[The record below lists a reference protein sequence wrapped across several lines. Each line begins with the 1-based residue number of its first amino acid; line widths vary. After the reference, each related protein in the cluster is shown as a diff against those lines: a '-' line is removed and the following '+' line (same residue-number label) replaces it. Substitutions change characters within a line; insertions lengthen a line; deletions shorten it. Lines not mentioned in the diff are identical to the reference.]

1 MGLRASLNSLAA
13 RAAAPVFIARG
24 VGSLPVVNALKTRAD
39 VTLVHTP
46 RQASIL
52 VVAGTIPATMYPGL
66 VLLHDQLA
74 PPRGVVLAMSDLPA
88 DLPGPR
94 FQNPE
99 VAVSPEDTAE
109 TVVSMHR
116 ALLFGARRPSA
127 PLLPDVEPTPWRGIG
142 PYGQGGK
149 GMTGGTPF
157 GRPMP
162 TVADDRDGLK
172 LDRLNVR
179 VGPFLPFLPPGLALE
194 VGLQGDL
201 VQEVAV
207 LKNPFRATPTPTS
220 SENIF
225 VSALREP
232 VLLREV
238 EYARAAY
245 HLRVIADVLV
255 VHGLDALGQRAWHM
269 STRVDSITPEEVRGL
284 RGLLER
290 QRALEWATR
299 GVARIPEDALPD
311 LGPGPVARACG
322 VPEDLRTQLEEY
334 QALGFQ
340 PSARS
345 GGDAC
350 ARWRLR
356 LDELEESLRLARL
369 DGGTSQT
376 GGGGS
381 VEAPWG
387 TISEIHSP
395 MPALVELLPDLL
407 SGVDWGDAVSA
418 IVSLGI
424 DLEEAARV

>member
-1 MGLRASLNSLAA
+1 MGLRAALTRLAA
-13 RAAAPVFIARG
+13 RAAAPVFVARG
-24 VGSLPVVNALKTRAD
+24 MGSLPVVNALKTRPEIN
-39 VTLVHTP
+39 LVHTP

-66 VLLHDQLA
+66 LLLHDQLA

-94 FQNPE
+94 FQSP
-99 VAVSPEDTAE
+99 VTAARPED
-109 TVVSMHR
+109 VVDAAIGMHR
-116 ALLFGARRPSA
+116 ALLFGTRRSSV
-127 PLLPDVEPTPWRGIG
+127 PLLPDVDPTPWRGIG

-162 TVADDRDGLK
+162 TIADDRDGLK
-172 LDRLNVR
+172 LDRLQVR
-179 VGPFLPFLPPGLALE
+179 IGPFLPFLPPGLALD
-194 VGLQGDL
+194 VALQGDL
-201 VQEVAV
+201 VQEAAV
-207 LKNPFRATPTPTS
+207 LGNPFRAASTPPS
-220 SENIF
+220 SESIS

-232 VLLREV
+232 VAVREIEFV
-238 EYARAAY
+238 RAAH
-245 HLRVIADVLV
+245 HLRFIADVLE
-255 VHGLDALGQRAWHM
+255 VHGLSALGRRVWRL
-269 STRVDSITPEEVRGL
+269 STQVGSVTPEDVRGL
-284 RGLLER
+284 RRLLER
-290 QRALEWATR
+290 QKALVWATR
-299 GVARIPEDALPD
+299 GVGLIPEHARLD
-311 LGPGPVARACG
+311 LSPGPVARACG
-322 VPEDLRTQLEEY
+322 IPDDLRTQLEEY

-340 PSARS
+340 PVVKS

-356 LDELEESLRLARL
+356 LEEVEESLRMARL
-369 DGGTSQT
+369 AGAASQT
-376 GGGGS
+376 GGHGNM
-381 VEAPWG
+381 EAPWG

-395 MPALVELLPDLL
+395 VPALVELLPDLL